1 MGWAVQRHQYRRHWH
16 PLEVCKRARGKS
28 KVWWVRGYQRQ
39 LDQRALDDALQTD
52 LVATA
57 RVVPPEDPPY
67 PQVERRKFSRVQVM
81 EATAAA
87 VLASAV
93 IGTAAGVGWL
103 LVQLPNRLQQLEQ
116 NITRILENQDLF
128 NTKFLELEKK
138 VEDIDRRLIRQE
150 LR

>member
-1 MGWAVQRHQYRRHWH
+1 M
-16 PLEVCKRARGKS
+16 S
-28 KVWWVRGYQRQ
+28 
-39 LDQRALDDALQTD
+39 
-52 LVATA
+52 
-57 RVVPPEDPPY
+57 PEETNY

-81 EATAAA
+81 EATAAS
-87 VLASAV
+87 VLAAAV

-103 LVQLPNRLQQLEQ
+103 IVQLPNRLQQLET

-128 NTKFLELEKK
+128 NARFVELEKK

>member
-1 MGWAVQRHQYRRHWH
+1 MPSEEISH
-16 PLEVCKRARGKS
+16 
-28 KVWWVRGYQRQ
+28 
-39 LDQRALDDALQTD
+39 
-52 LVATA
+52 
-57 RVVPPEDPPY
+57 

-81 EATAAA
+81 EATAAS
-87 VLASAV
+87 VLAAAV

-103 LVQLPNRLQQLEQ
+103 IVQLPSRLQQLET

-128 NTKFLELEKK
+128 NAKVVELEKK

>member
-1 MGWAVQRHQYRRHWH
+1 MPA
-16 PLEVCKRARGKS
+16 
-28 KVWWVRGYQRQ
+28 
-39 LDQRALDDALQTD
+39 
-52 LVATA
+52 
-57 RVVPPEDPPY
+57 EDPPY

-93 IGTAAGVGWL
+93 IGTAAGVGWMI
-103 LVQLPNRLQQLEQ
+103 VQLPNRLQLLEQ
-116 NITRILENQDLF
+116 NITRILQNQDAF
-128 NTKFLELEKK
+128 NEKFLELEKQ

>member
-1 MGWAVQRHQYRRHWH
+1 M
-16 PLEVCKRARGKS
+16 PSEEIS
-28 KVWWVRGYQRQ
+28 
-39 LDQRALDDALQTD
+39 
-52 LVATA
+52 
-57 RVVPPEDPPY
+57 Y

-81 EATAAA
+81 EATAAS
-87 VLASAV
+87 VLAAAV

-103 LVQLPNRLQQLEQ
+103 IVQLPSRLQQLET

-128 NTKFLELEKK
+128 NAKVVELEKK

>member
-1 MGWAVQRHQYRRHWH
+1 M
-16 PLEVCKRARGKS
+16 PSEEP
-28 KVWWVRGYQRQ
+28 
-39 LDQRALDDALQTD
+39 T
-52 LVATA
+52 
-57 RVVPPEDPPY
+57 Y
-67 PQVERRKFSRVQVM
+67 PQIERRKFSRVQVM
-81 EATAAA
+81 EATAGA

-103 LVQLPNRLQQLEQ
+103 IVQLPNRLQQLET

-128 NTKFLELEKK
+128 NAKFLELEKK

>member
-1 MGWAVQRHQYRRHWH
+1 M
-16 PLEVCKRARGKS
+16 S
-28 KVWWVRGYQRQ
+28 
-39 LDQRALDDALQTD
+39 
-52 LVATA
+52 
-57 RVVPPEDPPY
+57 PEETNY

-81 EATAAA
+81 EATAAS
-87 VLASAV
+87 VLAAAV

-103 LVQLPNRLQQLEQ
+103 IVQLPSRLQQLET

-128 NTKFLELEKK
+128 NAKVVELEKK

>member
-1 MGWAVQRHQYRRHWH
+1 
-16 PLEVCKRARGKS
+16 
-28 KVWWVRGYQRQ
+28 
-39 LDQRALDDALQTD
+39 
-52 LVATA
+52 
-57 RVVPPEDPPY
+57 
-67 PQVERRKFSRVQVM
+67 M

-103 LVQLPNRLQQLEQ
+103 TVQLPNRLQQLET

-128 NTKFLELEKK
+128 NAKFLELEKK

>member
-1 MGWAVQRHQYRRHWH
+1 M
-16 PLEVCKRARGKS
+16 S
-28 KVWWVRGYQRQ
+28 
-39 LDQRALDDALQTD
+39 
-52 LVATA
+52 
-57 RVVPPEDPPY
+57 PEETSY

-81 EATAAA
+81 EATAAS
-87 VLASAV
+87 VLAAAV

-103 LVQLPNRLQQLEQ
+103 IVQLPNRLQQLET

-128 NTKFLELEKK
+128 NAKVVELEKK

>member
-1 MGWAVQRHQYRRHWH
+1 
-16 PLEVCKRARGKS
+16 
-28 KVWWVRGYQRQ
+28 
-39 LDQRALDDALQTD
+39 
-52 LVATA
+52 
-57 RVVPPEDPPY
+57 
-67 PQVERRKFSRVQVM
+67 M
-81 EATAAA
+81 EATAGA

-103 LVQLPNRLQQLEQ
+103 IVQLPNRLQQLET

-128 NTKFLELEKK
+128 NARFVELEKK

>member
-1 MGWAVQRHQYRRHWH
+1 
-16 PLEVCKRARGKS
+16 
-28 KVWWVRGYQRQ
+28 
-39 LDQRALDDALQTD
+39 
-52 LVATA
+52 
-57 RVVPPEDPPY
+57 VPPEDPPY

-103 LVQLPNRLQQLEQ
+103 IVQLPNRLQQLEQ